1 MHKNDILNSQHPIYK
16 IVRKVAAEKKL
27 AAFAVGGVVRD
38 LFLNRFSK
46 DIDIL
51 VVGSGIELAQ
61 WVAQEISPTLEVNV
75 FKNFGTAQFVF
86 EGAAIEFVGARKESY
101 DFNSRK
107 PIVENGTLEDDL
119 SRRDFTINALA
130 IGISGE
136 KEGELVDMFNGFND
150 LQAKI
155 LRTPLDPDITF
166 SDDPLRMM
174 RAVRFAS
181 QLGFTIEP
189 ETIASI
195 KRNAHRLGII
205 SKERIIDEFNKILL
219 SKKPSVGIQLC
230 DETGLL
236 VQFLPELPALKGAE
250 TMNGRGHKENYLH
263 TLQVVDKIA
272 MVSPNLWL
280 LWAALLHDIAK
291 PVTKKYDKKVGWS
304 FHGHEYI
311 GSKMVK
317 RIFNHLKMPTNEK
330 MRYVQKMVAL
340 HLRPIALVEDEIT
353 DSAVRRLLFDAGD
366 DIDDLMLLCE
376 ADVTS
381 KNPEKIKRCM
391 ENFANVRTK
400 LKEIE
405 EKDRLRNWQPPITGE
420 LIMQTFQLQPSR
432 EVGIIKDAIREAILD
447 GIIPNEF
454 EAAYGMMLEEGG
466 KLGLK
471 GEGRKE
477 KGERRKEKGE
487 SPSNFEG
494 VPEGR
499 GSLYKNEKWRKIP
512 PPVHEIISCSLQ
524 APQNQIISKDIPFY
538 LFQNSNLDLIHILI
552 KVKAGALYEPVKF
565 VAHATYQLLKESSV
579 KFSATEMDD
588 FLAFHGTS
596 WKTHIHTQY
605 ITIQWIIP
613 KRNLDKVLPVL
624 WETISN
630 PCFKNDDLQR
640 FAASRIKDLEY
651 NTAKYNYRASQLM
664 FAEMFPSDTPIGTI
678 LTTKHIEALNIEQ
691 LQEYHY
697 QTFIENN
704 IRIFATG
711 NIEAEYSPLAGAGGG
726 RVTGCLGEKEKG
738 EGTKARKHEG
748 TKARK
753 HEGTKGRKETE
764 EISPSNFEGVPEGR
778 SSLYKN
784 PTIELRENALQS
796 SFILCRK
803 SVGYTHEDRRNFEIL
818 SVLYGGYFGSRL
830 MQNLREK
837 HGYTYGVFC
846 NSLFYENES
855 IFYIEAD
862 VVVEKTKDAINEC
875 FNEMTLLQNE
885 LVSDEELSLVKS
897 YLLGELLREVDGS
910 VSYQKKFSYWNDFQ
924 LNGTEMQEIID
935 AVHNITPQTIQAL
948 AKQWL
953 VPEVFTT
960 IVVGEM

>member
-1 MHKNDILNSQHPIYK
+1 MYFRTMKNDILNSQHPIYK
-16 IVRKVAAEKKL
+16 IVKKVAEEKKV
-27 AAFAVGGVVRD
+27 ATFAVGGVVRD

-51 VVGSGIELAQ
+51 VLGSGIELAQ
-61 WVAQEISPTLEVNV
+61 WVAKEISPRLEVNV

-86 EGAAIEFVGARKESY
+86 ENAAIEFVGARKESY

-107 PIVENGTLEDDL
+107 PTVENGTLEDDL
-119 SRRDFTINALA
+119 SRRDFTINAMA

-136 KEGELVDMFNGFND
+136 KEGELVDLFNGFDD
-150 LQAKI
+150 LQAKT

-189 ETIASI
+189 KTFTAI
-195 KRNAHRLGII
+195 KRNAHRLEII

-219 SKKPSVGIQLC
+219 SKRPSVGIQLC
-230 DETGLL
+230 EETGLL
-236 VQFLPELPALKGAE
+236 TQFLPELLALKGVE
-250 TMNGRGHKENYLH
+250 MMHGKGHKDNYLH

-272 MVSPNLWL
+272 MVSSNLWL

-291 PVTKKYDKKVGWS
+291 PVTKKYDEKVGWS

-366 DIDDLMLLCE
+366 DVDDLMLLCE

-405 EKDRLRNWQPPITGE
+405 EKDRLRNWQPPIDGE
-420 LIMQTFQLQPSR
+420 LIMQTFQLQPCR

-454 EAAYGMMLEEGG
+454 DAAYNMMLKEGKKM
-466 KLGLK
+466 KLPK
-471 GEGRKE
+471 
-477 KGERRKEKGE
+477 
-487 SPSNFEG
+487 
-494 VPEGR
+494 
-499 GSLYKNEKWRKIP
+499 KNELNRKIP
-512 PPVHEIISCSLQ
+512 PVIHEITSCLLQ
-524 APQNQIISKDIPFY
+524 APQKYATSNDIPLY

-552 KVKAGALYEPVKF
+552 KVKAGVLYEPVKY
-565 VAHATYQLLKESSV
+565 VAHATYQLLKESSA

-596 WKTHIHTQY
+596 WKTYIHTQY
-605 ITIQWIIP
+605 IVIQWIIP

-624 WETISN
+624 WETMSN
-630 PCFKNDDLQR
+630 PHFKNDDLQR
-640 FAASRIKDLEY
+640 FKESKIKDLEY

-664 FAEMFPSDTPIGTI
+664 FAEMFPSNTSIGTI
-678 LTTKHIEALNIEQ
+678 LTTKHIEAMTIEQ
-691 LQEYHY
+691 LQQYHHK
-697 QTFIENN
+697 TFIENN

-711 NIEAEYSPLAGAGGG
+711 NAEAENFLP
-726 RVTGCLGEKEKG
+726 
-738 EGTKARKHEG
+738 HEWHKIPHHIRNDG
-748 TKARK
+748 KK
-753 HEGTKGRKETE
+753 
-764 EISPSNFEGVPEGR
+764 SPSKLEGMDGEAGR
-778 SSLYKN
+778 GSLHKN
-784 PTIELRENALQS
+784 QKSKIEIRENALQS

-803 SVGYTHEDRRNFEIL
+803 GIDYAHEDRRDFEVL
-818 SVLYGGYFGSRL
+818 SVLFGGYFGSRL
-830 MQNLREK
+830 MQNLREEN
-837 HGYTYGVFC
+837 GYTYGVFC
-846 NSLFYENES
+846 SSFFYENES

-862 VVVEKTKDAINEC
+862 VVVEKTKDAIDEC

-885 LVSDEELSLVKS
+885 LVNEEELSSVKS
-897 YLLGELLREVDGS
+897 YMLGELLRQVDSS
-910 VSYQKKFSYWNDFQ
+910 VSYQKRYAYWSDFQ
-924 LNGTEMQEIID
+924 LDETEMQEMINAIH
-935 AVHNITPQTIQAL
+935 AITPQMIQIL
-948 AKQWL
+948 AKEWL
-953 VPEVFTT
+953 VPETFTT
-960 IVVGEM
+960 IVVGKFTN